1 MQAGRG
7 SFDPGQCTAILGP
20 LPESMGRIHALPD
33 KWLPVSIAPTD
44 ADLEV
49 CVMDGGELHAAI
61 FPCRKAGTGWV
72 DAATKK
78 RVAIQPTHWRLWDE
92 TRAGA

>member
-1 MQAGRG
+1 MLAKSSLNEAPNQAGRG
-7 SFDPGQCTAILGP
+7 SFDPGQCTANLSP
-20 LPESMGRIHALPD
+20 LPESMGQIHALPD

-49 CVMDGGELHAAI
+49 GVMGGGELHAVI

-72 DAATKK
+72 DAATK
-78 RVAIQPTHWRLWDE
+78 
-92 TRAGA
+92 RA